1 MDSSGGFVGRIGS
14 FKNEKLGT
22 LRSLMNSL
30 LVAEAPASAVRT
42 LRTSFGAALRLFVAR
57 ASGWA
62 WRTQRSVLVLG
73 AELFLAAVAY
83 GMAVFAFAETRGIG
97 WAGQVLW
104 ATLNVMIFF
113 RLVALVSVRLYK
125 RSLRHASV
133 PDFISIVKAVG
144 ASSLLG
150 CVAVAWLFPSLRVS
164 AAIFVVDAAFATLLW
179 GGLHFGARVLKTQ
192 QAAWRK
198 DGKRV
203 VVVGAGEAGIT
214 LLKDLAQDPAGASRV
229 VAIVDDNPQKWGRT
243 ILGIPVVG
251 GTVGL
256 ARLAAEHHADEILIC
271 IPSATGAQ
279 MRDILAACREIS
291 VPVRTLPSL
300 SELVGGKVSRR
311 DLRRPRIEDLL
322 QREGIHVDVQETR
335 KIVGGKVVLVTGA
348 GGSIGSELCRQIAE
362 AGPRMLLLLDKSE
375 NSLFYVHR
383 AACEQLG
390 AARVKPLLADLVYKD
405 RLREIMRQEKP
416 EIIFHAAAHK
426 HVGLL
431 ELHPQEAIRN
441 NVLGTRNLAEAALE
455 CGTARFVNISTDKAV
470 SPRSYLGLSKKLTE
484 LCVQELA
491 RIHGAKFS
499 SVRFG
504 NVAGSTGSVLRI
516 FWEQIQKGAPIRVT
530 DPRATRYFMSVAEAV
545 HLILRAAALGNGG
558 ETFVF
563 DMGEPLNIY
572 ELAKTMM
579 LFAGLKPERDLAIEF
594 TGLNE
599 GEKINE
605 ELWEEWERP
614 AATENERIMVVEEQN
629 PQATGILRKIE
640 RMEKYLAREDRESLL
655 NYLAEFAPEFG
666 KRRRADVVGATAG
679 AASVAGNSGLAGEEA
694 A

>member
-1 MDSSGGFVGRIGS
+1 M
-14 FKNEKLGT
+14 
-22 LRSLMNSL
+22 
-30 LVAEAPASAVRT
+30 
-42 LRTSFGAALRLFVAR
+42 
-57 ASGWA
+57 
-62 WRTQRSVLVLG
+62 VLG
-73 AELFLAAVAY
+73 AELFLAAVSYAL
-83 GMAVFAFAETRGIG
+83 AVLALAETRGTG
-97 WAGQVLW
+97 WPGRVLW
-104 ATLNVMIFF
+104 ATLGVMIAF
-113 RLVALVSVRLYK
+113 RLGGLASVRLYR

-133 PDFISIVKAVG
+133 PDFVSILKAVT

-150 CVAVAWLFPSLRVS
+150 GVTIAWFFPLLKVP
-164 AAIFVVDAAFATLLW
+164 ATALLVDGAFLALLW
-179 GGLHFGARVLKTQ
+179 GGLHFGARLLKTQ

-198 DGKRV
+198 GGKRV
-203 VVVGAGEAGIT
+203 VVVGAGDAGIT
-214 LLKDLAQDPAGASRV
+214 LLKDLAQDAAAASRA
-229 VAIVDDNPQKWGRT
+229 VAIVDDDPEKWGRT
-243 ILGIPVVG
+243 ILGVPVVG
-251 GTVGL
+251 GTRDL

-271 IPSATGAQ
+271 IPSATGMQ
-279 MRDILAACREIS
+279 MRDILATCREIS
-291 VPVRTLPSL
+291 IPVRTLPSL
-300 SELVGGKVSRR
+300 SELVDGKVSRR

-322 QREGIHVDVQETR
+322 QREGIRVDVQETR
-335 KIVGGKVVLVTGA
+335 RIVGGKVVLVTGA

-383 AACEQLG
+383 ATCEQLG
-390 AARVKPLLADLVYKD
+390 ASRVKPLLADLVYKD
-405 RLREIMRQEKP
+405 RLREILRQEKP

-455 CGTARFVNISTDKAV
+455 CGTARLVNISTDKAV

-504 NVAGSTGSVLRI
+504 NVAGSTGSVLRL

-530 DPRATRYFMSVAEAV
+530 DPRATRYFMSVPEAV

-599 GEKINE
+599 GEKIAE

-614 AATENERIMVVEEQN
+614 VATENERILVVGEQN
-629 PQATGILRKIE
+629 PEAAGILRKIE
-640 RMEKYLAREDRESLL
+640 RMEKYLAREDCEGLL
-655 NYLAEFAPEFG
+655 EYLAEFAPEFKKG
-666 KRRRADVVGATAG
+666 RRAGAFGTSETLPGEISA
-679 AASVAGNSGLAGEEA
+679 LAGEEA

>member
-1 MDSSGGFVGRIGS
+1 MGFFGRIGA
-14 FKNEKLGT
+14 FEQNKLGI
-22 LRSLMNSL
+22 LGSLMNSIS
-30 LVAEAPASAVRT
+30 VAQAPARSIET
-42 LRTSFGAALRLFVAR
+42 SRTSAAAALRSFAAG

-62 WRTQRSVLVLG
+62 WRTQRSALVLG
-73 AELFLAAVAY
+73 AELLLAAVAY
-83 GMAVFAFAETRGIG
+83 GLAVFTFAETREAG

-104 ATLNVMIFF
+104 ATLGVVIFF
-113 RLVALVSVRLYK
+113 RLGGLVSVRLYT

-133 PDFISIVKAVG
+133 PDFISIVKAIG

-150 CVAVAWLFPSLRVS
+150 FVAIAWLFPSLKIS
-164 AAIFVVDAAFATLLW
+164 AAVFVVDAAFATLLW
-179 GGLHFGARVLKTQ
+179 GGLHFGARVLKAQ

-214 LLKDLAQDPAGASRV
+214 LLKDLAQDPAGASRA
-229 VAIVDDNPQKWGRT
+229 VAILDDDPEKWGRT
-243 ILGIPVVG
+243 ILGVPVVG
-251 GTVGL
+251 GTREL
-256 ARLAAEHHADEILIC
+256 ARLAVEHDADEILIC
-271 IPSATGAQ
+271 IPSATGTQ
-279 MRDILAACREIS
+279 MREILAACREIS

-300 SELVGGKVSRR
+300 SELVDGKVSRR

-322 QREGIHVDVQETR
+322 QREGIRVDVQQTR

-362 AGPRMLLLLDKSE
+362 AGPKMLLLLDKSE

-390 AARVKPLLADLVYKD
+390 AGRVKPLLADLVYKD
-405 RLREIMRQEKP
+405 RLREILRQEKP

-530 DPRATRYFMSVAEAV
+530 DPRATRYFMSVPEAV

-599 GEKINE
+599 GEKISE

-614 AATENERIMVVEEQN
+614 AATENERIMVVGEQN
-629 PQATGILRKIE
+629 PQAAGILRKIE
-640 RMEKYLAREDRESLL
+640 RMERYLAREDCEGLL
-655 NYLAEFAPEFG
+655 NYLAELAPEFRKG
-666 KRRRADVVGATAG
+666 RLAD
-679 AASVAGNSGLAGEEA
+679 AASAGLRAGNGALDGEEA

>member
-1 MDSSGGFVGRIGS
+1 M
-14 FKNEKLGT
+14 
-22 LRSLMNSL
+22 
-30 LVAEAPASAVRT
+30 
-42 LRTSFGAALRLFVAR
+42 
-57 ASGWA
+57 
-62 WRTQRSVLVLG
+62 
-73 AELFLAAVAY
+73 LAAVSY
-83 GMAVFAFAETRGIG
+83 ILAVFAFAETRGAG
-97 WAGQVLW
+97 WPEQVLW
-104 ATLNVMIFF
+104 ATLGVMMVF
-113 RLVALVSVRLYK
+113 RLGGLASVGLYR

-133 PDFISIVKAVG
+133 PDFISILQAVV

-150 CVAVAWLFPSLRVS
+150 GVSLAWLFPMLRVP
-164 AAIFVVDAAFATLLW
+164 AAALVMDAAFLTLLW

-192 QAAWRK
+192 QVAWRK
-198 DGKRV
+198 GGKRV
-203 VVVGAGEAGIT
+203 VVVGAGDAGIT
-214 LLKDLAQDPAGASRV
+214 LLKDLAQDAAAASRA
-229 VAIVDDNPQKWGRT
+229 VAIVDDNPEKWGRT
-243 ILGIPVVG
+243 ILGVPVVG
-251 GTVGL
+251 GTQDL

-271 IPSATGAQ
+271 IPSATGMQ
-279 MRDILAACREIS
+279 MRDILAACREVS

-300 SELVGGKVSRR
+300 SELVDGKVSRR

-322 QREGIHVDVQETR
+322 QREGIRVDVQQTR

-390 AARVKPLLADLVYKD
+390 AGRVKPLLADLVYKD
-405 RLREIMRQEKP
+405 RLREILRQEKP

-455 CGTARFVNISTDKAV
+455 CGTSRLVNISTDKAV
-470 SPRSYLGLSKKLTE
+470 SPRSYLGLSKKITE

-504 NVAGSTGSVLRI
+504 NVAGSTGSVLRL
-516 FWEQIQKGAPIRVT
+516 FWEQIQKGGPIRVT
-530 DPRATRYFMSVAEAV
+530 DPRATRYFMSVPEAV

-579 LFAGLKPERDLAIEF
+579 LFAGLKPERDVAIEF

-599 GEKINE
+599 GEKIAE

-614 AATENERIMVVEEQN
+614 AATENERILVVSQQN
-629 PQATGILRKIE
+629 SQAVGILGKIE
-640 RMEKYLAREDRESLL
+640 RMEKYLAREDCAGLL
-655 NYLAEFAPEFG
+655 EYLGRFAPEFRKG
-666 KRRRADVVGATAG
+666 RRAD
-679 AASVAGNSGLAGEEA
+679 AASASALAMLPAESAELAGEEA